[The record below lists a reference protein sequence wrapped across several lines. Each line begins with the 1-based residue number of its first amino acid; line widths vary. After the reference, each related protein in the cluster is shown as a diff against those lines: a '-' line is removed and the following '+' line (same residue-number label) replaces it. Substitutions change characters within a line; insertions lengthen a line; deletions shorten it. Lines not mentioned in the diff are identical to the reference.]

1 MPSPRKIFVQGEWRE
16 TARKTTIRNPYDG
29 RPVSEMFVATEVEL
43 EQALAAAAEAVPVGR
58 RMQTFERE
66 LLLRGIAA
74 GIEER
79 AQDFADAIMFEAGK
93 PITFARG
100 EVARG
105 INTFRLAAEECK
117 RIPGELMQLDS
128 TRDSPHRTGL
138 IRRVPAGPVT
148 AISPFNFPL
157 NLVAHKVAPA
167 LAVGNPVIVKPA
179 SQTPLTALLLA
190 EVASRAGWPPGM
202 LQVTPCPGALA
213 GSLVTSPIVK
223 VVSFTGSPAIGWK
236 LKEQAVRKKVTLE
249 LGGNAAVVVEPDAD
263 LDFAAARTALG
274 AFAYAGQVCISVQ
287 RAFVHDRVYDE
298 FRDRL
303 LAAVAANIHAGDP
316 RDERTVVGPV
326 IDDESAVR
334 IECWVEKARAA
345 GASVLCGG
353 QRQGRMIQP
362 TVLEGVDPSLELSCR
377 EVFGPV
383 LVLAR
388 YRRFEEALAAVNDS
402 VYGLQAGVFTR
413 DLPRAWQAFRELEVG
428 GVVINDF
435 PMYRADQMPY
445 GGVKESGFGR
455 EGLRWAIEEMT
466 EPRLLVLNFATFPE
480 AQG

>member
-1 MPSPRKIFVQGEWRE
+1 
-16 TARKTTIRNPYDG
+16 
-29 RPVSEMFVATEVEL
+29 
-43 EQALAAAAEAVPVGR
+43 
-58 RMQTFERE
+58 
-66 LLLRGIAA
+66 
-74 GIEER
+74 
-79 AQDFADAIMFEAGK
+79 
-93 PITFARG
+93 
-100 EVARG
+100 
-105 INTFRLAAEECK
+105 
-117 RIPGELMQLDS
+117 
-128 TRDSPHRTGL
+128 
-138 IRRVPAGPVT
+138 
-148 AISPFNFPL
+148 
-157 NLVAHKVAPA
+157 
-167 LAVGNPVIVKPA
+167 
-179 SQTPLTALLLA
+179 
-190 EVASRAGWPPGM
+190 M

-213 GSLVTSPIVK
+213 TPLVTSPVVK
-223 VVSFTGSPAIGWK
+223 VVSFTGSPPIGWK
-236 LKEQAVRKKVTLE
+236 LKEQAARKKVTLE

-263 LDFAAARTALG
+263 LEFAAVRTALG

-287 RAFVHDRVYDE
+287 RAFVHEGVYE
-298 FRDRL
+298 QFRARL
-303 LAAVAANIHAGDP
+303 LAAIAANIHTGDP

-334 IECWVEKARAA
+334 IESWLEKARVA

-353 QRQGRMIQP
+353 ERQGRMIQP
-362 TVLEGVDPSLELSCR
+362 TVLEEVDPSLELSCR

-388 YRRFEEALAAVNDS
+388 YRHFEEALAAVNDS

-428 GVVINDF
+428 AVVINDF